1 MPHLPSILRRA
12 AFQALVLLCCCTVGS
27 AYATPAL
34 NWSPPH
40 TFDSGSAP
48 TAVSCPSEAACVAVD
63 AGGSAFTTSTP
74 GASTPSWSGTAIDA
88 GGAPLQAVSC
98 APEGVCV
105 AVDGHGQALAESAPG
120 SASWSTNDID
130 GTRSLTGVSCPST
143 SLCVAVDASG
153 SILWSSTPRLAGWS
167 TAAVDTGHALRAVS
181 CASSSL
187 CVAVDADGRVLASTN
202 PAGGAGTWHAQ
213 TVDFTG
219 LRAISCA
226 ASQCVAVDDS
236 GQALASG
243 NPGATAATWSI
254 TPVALEGLLAVSCA
268 PSGLC
273 VAGGVAG
280 STFVSDNA
288 AAATPAWSG
297 SSTGAGNLTGI
308 SCLSAGLC
316 VAVDASGRSLSA
328 RPPAPT
334 VSTTAASGVGA
345 TSATLGGSVDP
356 RDAALRSCRF
366 EYGVSAAYAESVS
379 CSSVPAAS
387 GGPQAVTATPV
398 DLEPNTTYH
407 YRFVAASA
415 SGEAEGADTTF
426 TTTTSSSVALIRPHP
441 SIAGTP
447 APGQTLTCR
456 PGVEAGLKAT
466 LAYVWLRET
475 VPVPGSTQST
485 YAVKGRD
492 SGHHLQ
498 CQVTATT
505 GGGSLTGSSSFV
517 TVPAGG
523 VPEAAGETLV
533 GTATYAKGKVAVPV
547 ACSGHASSG
556 CAIIARLTAPAS
568 SRGPGGAA
576 STLAATNARVPAGA
590 RRTIALVLT
599 KKARRLLA
607 RRKRLSTQLAVSGT
621 VIGVIRAQLAQ
632 ESLALVAGQR
642 ATATKVPFRRSTPS
656 ASARSAAHAAA
667 AAKLLAATPYMGWDT
682 YFALGGRISESN
694 VLEQASRMLT
704 LGLRRRGYRYVW
716 LDVGW
721 WHGAREASGQ
731 IEVSRAQWPHG
742 LAWLTATLHSA
753 GFLVGLYTD
762 AGPNGCGGAGQ
773 GSYGHY
779 QQDADT
785 FAAWGFDAVK
795 VDYCGGSEYGLEPA
809 AAYAA
814 FSRALR
820 GNASRRPMLVNI
832 CNFVLPGSS
841 EAQGASVAESAF
853 ASYSF
858 GPSVGNSWR
867 TDTDVGSPGN
877 VTFASVLRNMDA
889 DAAAPDAAGPGHW
902 NDPDYLAPG
911 QGMSNAQFR
920 TQLSMW
926 AMLAA
931 PLMVSADLRSISSA
945 SLGMLTNREM
955 IAVNQ
960 DAAGVQ
966 GRLVSASG
974 NGEVWARPLAGGA
987 RAVALLNRGGGTI
1000 TIRTTA
1006 AAVGLASAA
1015 RYSVRDLWSGAGKTT
1030 SGSLSAR
1037 VPPFGTVLLRVR
1049 G

>member
-1 MPHLPSILRRA
+1 MPHMPSTFWRA
-12 AFQALVLLCCCTVGS
+12 GFAALVVLCFGTAAS
-27 AYATPAL
+27 AYAAPAL
-34 NWSPPH
+34 HWSTPH
-40 TFDSGSAP
+40 TFDAGSAP
-48 TAVSCPSEAACVAVD
+48 TAVSCASETACVAVD

-74 GASTPSWSGTAIDA
+74 GASAPSFSGTAIDA

-98 APEGVCV
+98 ASEGLCV

-130 GTRSLTGVSCPST
+130 GTRSLTGVSCPSA
-143 SLCVAVDASG
+143 SLCVAVDSSG

-167 TAAVDTGHALRAVS
+167 TAAVDAGHTLRAVS
-181 CASSSL
+181 CASATL
-187 CVAVDADGRVLASTN
+187 CVAVDADGRVLSSAN
-202 PAGGAGTWHAQ
+202 PAGGGGTWHAQ

-219 LRAISCA
+219 LRAVSCA
-226 ASQCVAVDDS
+226 GSQCVAVDDS

-243 NPGATAATWSI
+243 NPGVAGATWSI

-273 VAGGVAG
+273 VAGGAAG
-280 STFVSDNA
+280 SAFASDNA
-288 AAATPAWSG
+288 ATAPPAWSG
-297 SSTGAGNLTGI
+297 TSTGAGNLTGI
-308 SCLSAGLC
+308 SCLSGGLC
-316 VAVDASGRSLSA
+316 VAVDSTGRSVSA
-328 RPPAPT
+328 RPSAPT
-334 VSTTAASGVGA
+334 VSTASAGAVGA
-345 TSATLGGSVDP
+345 TSATLAGTVDP
-356 RDAALRSCRF
+356 HDATLQSCRF
-366 EYGVSAAYAESVS
+366 EYGVTAAYGESVS
-379 CSSVPAAS
+379 CSTVPTAT
-387 GGPQAVTATPV
+387 GGTQAVTASPS
-398 DLEPNTTYH
+398 DLEPNTIYH

-415 SGEAEGADTTF
+415 SGEAAGADATL
-426 TTTTSSSVALIRPHP
+426 TTTTSTVVAVIRPHP

-456 PGVEAGLKAT
+456 PNVETGVRVT
-466 LAYVWLRET
+466 FAYAWLRET
-475 VPVPGSTQST
+475 VPVAGSAQST

-498 CQVTATT
+498 CQVTATD
-505 GGGSLTGSSSFV
+505 GGGSATGSSSFV

-533 GTATYAKGKVAVPV
+533 GTAAYAKGKVTVPV
-547 ACSGHASSG
+547 SCSGHASSG
-556 CAIIARLTAPAS
+556 CAISARLTAAGAA
-568 SRGPGGAA
+568 RGAA
-576 STLAATNARVPAGA
+576 STLASTSARVPAGV
-590 RRTIALVLT
+590 RRTIALALT
-599 KKARRLLA
+599 KKAKRLLA
-607 RRKRLSTQLAVSGT
+607 KRKRLSTQLAVSGT

-642 ATATKVPFRRSTPS
+642 ATATKVALRHSAR
-656 ASARSAAHAAA
+656 ASAGGGSVAHAAA
-667 AAKLLAATPYMGWDT
+667 LAKLLAATPYMGWDT
-682 YFALGGRISESN
+682 YFALGGKIDESN

-704 LGLRRRGYRYVW
+704 LGLRNRGYRYVW

-721 WHGAREASGQ
+721 WRGAREANGQ
-731 IEVSRAQWPHG
+731 IEVSSKQWPHG
-742 LAWLTATLHSA
+742 LAWLAATLHSA

-809 AAYAA
+809 VAYAS
-814 FSRALR
+814 FSRALK
-820 GNASRRPMLVNI
+820 GNASRREILLNI

-841 EAQGASVAESAF
+841 EAQGASVTESAF

-877 VTFASVLRNMDA
+877 VTFGSVLRNMDA
-889 DAAAPDAAGPGHW
+889 DAAAPEAAGPGHW

-911 QGMSNAQFR
+911 QGMNDAQFR
-920 TQLSMW
+920 TQVSMW
-926 AMLAA
+926 SMLAA
-931 PLMVSADLRSISSA
+931 PLMVSADLRSISA
-945 SLGMLTNREM
+945 AGLRSLESREVL
-955 IAVNQ
+955 AVDQ
-960 DAAGVQ
+960 DAAGIQ
-966 GRLVSASG
+966 GRLISASG

-987 RAVALLNRGGGTI
+987 RAVALLNRGGGAI
-1000 TIRTTA
+1000 TIHTSA
-1006 AAVGLASAA
+1006 AEVGLAPAG
-1015 RYSVRDLWSGAGKTT
+1015 RYAVRDLWSGASRTT
-1030 SGSLSAR
+1030 TGSLAAR